1 MPYYKFK
8 KNDIFYNVI
17 KTHPVSEF
25 SIYGGKVYYNNR
37 PQVSGAFTSSVPS
50 VPPGN
55 ISLLELN
62 IDRNKDDHLF
72 VPKTIE
78 NDDAVDLRDAG
89 TLTDADARP
98 TNATGNRSLVFP
110 FVEKNSSQNIKL
122 KHVTDTEYNE
132 HYAYGQMITGS
143 YPLSASIKRQFYS
156 LQDLYLFEEPEA
168 AEAPGVNTED
178 EPITRGAAGYT
189 RRPRIQ
195 ALRTTLDNYIPM
207 SHHYAFSQS
216 VFHPDEGSE
225 VTGWRKD
232 LQELNLISIPSLYYG
247 QSIKRGSVDL
257 KFYVK
262 GKLVGRA
269 RDIKK
274 NGELIDTSTHPFSR
288 NSIHFDGFHN
298 IKPDVPKVL
307 LADSKVGFQTS
318 DFVPV
323 PDSIK
328 ISSDSSLYG
337 VSKLTISM
345 WIRRLGPAN
354 PDYPSYLFHL
364 SEKHALYIDVDNK
377 VKFSTTLQGATP
389 DAIWSA
395 AGIIDEGEWY
405 HIAVS
410 YDGTSTGNDPAI
422 YVNGVSKSITED
434 DAPSTTINTA
444 DNSGVTTIGNNTF
457 TSVPNLS
464 GLYPFEG
471 HIDEVSLW
479 NDDLSSAEVSAI
491 YNSGYSCNLSD
502 HSKYAN
508 LVSWWRMGEVT
519 DIESDGLTLNSEGG
533 TFPSR
538 VPPAHSTNFII
549 PDEKGSNDGYMVGF
563 ADYNNHEKSE
573 NLVYARTG
581 ITGLAA
587 PTCLTSSPTDLD
599 EGHPVAGVVLYN
611 EGFIILTGSWNL
623 DEDTQSDYKDDGSA
637 NDYPRWTY
645 FGSRLP
651 SGSGD
656 TQSDR
661 SHDLS
666 LETKDNLKTGDNPLD
681 DAFFHIAF
689 SGTNY
694 IPTRTML
701 AHAPKGRLNHS
712 NNPTYITFN
721 SNNYES
727 TGALGYFEGEKVPI
741 KNVVSSSHKNHSASF
756 DKHTY
761 ISKIGI
767 YDENRNLI
775 GISKLATPVRKREI
789 DNLTFKIK
797 LDL

>member
-8 KNDIFYNVI
+8 NNDSFYNVI

-25 SIYGGKVYYNNR
+25 SIYNGKVYYNNR

-55 ISLLELN
+55 VNLLELN

-78 NDDAVDLRDAG
+78 NDDLG
-89 TLTDADARP
+89 T
-98 TNATGNRSLVFP
+98 TNATGNKSVVFP
-110 FVEKNSSQNIKL
+110 FVEKNSDQNLKL
-122 KHVTDTEYNE
+122 KHITDTEYNT
-132 HYAYGQMITGS
+132 HYSYGEMITGS
-143 YPLSASIKRQFYS
+143 YPLSASIKREFYA
-156 LQDLYLFEEPEA
+156 LQDLYSFEEPEA
-168 AEAPGVNTED
+168 VDKPGR
-178 EPITRGAAGYT
+178 TRGATGYT

-195 ALRTTLDNYIPM
+195 ALRNTLDNYIPM

-216 VFHPDEGSE
+216 VFHPDETSP
-225 VTGWRKD
+225 VVGWRKD
-232 LQELNLISIPSLYYG
+232 LQELNLISIPSIYYG

-288 NSIHFDGFHN
+288 RSIFFDGYHTP
-298 IKPDVPKVL
+298 IPDNPESSNVANVSYDMNPVIPL
-307 LADSKVGFQTS
+307 SEFLT
-318 DFVPV
+318 V

-328 ISSDSSLYG
+328 IASHSSLYG
-337 VSKLTISM
+337 ISQLTVSM
-345 WIRRLGPAN
+345 WIKRLGSGN
-354 PDYPSYLFHL
+354 PDTPSYLMHI
-364 SEKHALYIDVDNK
+364 SEKHALYIDIDNK
-377 VKFSTTLQGATP
+377 IKFHIG
-389 DAIWSA
+389 DADSNVDAMWSA
-395 AGIIDEGEWY
+395 AGTIDEGEWY

-410 YDGTSTGNDPAI
+410 YDGTSTSNNPVI
-422 YVNGVSKSITED
+422 YVNGTSKSITEE
-434 DAPSTTINTA
+434 DAPSATINTA
-444 DNSGVTTIGNNTF
+444 NNSGVTTIGNSTF
-457 TSVPNLS
+457 TPESLKPLS
-464 GLYPFEG
+464 GMYPFEG
-471 HIDEVSLW
+471 YIDEVSLW
-479 NDDLSSAEVSAI
+479 NDNLSSGEVSAI
-491 YNSGYSCNLSD
+491 YNSGHSCDLSD

-519 DIESDGLTLNSEGG
+519 DIESDGLDHNGDEG
-533 TFPSR
+533 TFPNGIGEE
-538 VPPAHSTNFII
+538 PISTNFII
-549 PDEKGSNDGYMVGF
+549 PDEKGSNNGFMVGF
-563 ADYNNHEKSE
+563 ADYNLNPVLSEKLE
-573 NLVYARTG
+573 YAKTG
-581 ITGLAA
+581 IQGVAA
-587 PTCLTSSPTDLD
+587 PTCLASSVTDLD

-623 DEDTQSDYKDDGSA
+623 DEDTQSDYKNDGSA

-645 FGSRLP
+645 FGSRLT

-666 LETKDNLKTGDNPLD
+666 LETKDNLKTGDHSLN
-681 DAFFHIAF
+681 DAFFHIAL
-689 SGTNY
+689 SGTNN

-712 NNPTYITFN
+712 NNPTYTTFN

-741 KNVVSSSHKNHSASF
+741 KNIVSSSHKNHSASF

-775 GISKLATPVRKREI
+775 GISKLATPVRKREV